1 MHAPAFYAFASK
13 SYQTKRHASG
23 VPFSRP
29 KGAVS
34 CRILPSA
41 KQAGQALRRA
51 PHKIPQESRG
61 VYLTFLP
68 LPAPRRRGLV
78 RRTPGHLLLPFQGNS
93 PCADER
99 GYRFR
104 FLRNRKRIQGG
115 QRPPWKF
122 YSLKSILSFS
132 ILNFSSR
139 SRTER
144 CFFSS
149 PLMSTTTR
157 PESIM
162 MRRLPY

>member
-1 MHAPAFYAFASK
+1 MLLRAKAIKRKGTPAACLFRA
-13 SYQTKRHASG
+13 QR
-23 VPFSRP
+23 
-29 KGAVS
+29 GAVS

-51 PHKIPQESRG
+51 PRKNLQESRG